1 MTMRS
6 GPAWLDDMPAHL
18 RPVLSRYL
26 AGGRSEAMILMQLAC
41 LEGDAPRLA
50 MTLRN
55 ARRHADPATA
65 RRMQTL
71 ATTVEENRSGFA
83 LVRQLL
89 QSGIDHGQAASPE
102 EGIAAV
108 RSMFDR
114 LAERSPE
121 AGVALYSL
129 GDARTLDA
137 ATAEVVAAMRARTAI
152 AGRDLLDIGCGYGRL
167 AAVQIGRAHV

>member
-1 MTMRS
+1 MPTAACRRAEPSRRTGPERAPERVMTMRS

-55 ARRHADPATA
+55 ARRHADPAPA

-71 ATTVEENRSGFA
+71 E
-83 LVRQLL
+83 
-89 QSGIDHGQAASPE
+89 
-102 EGIAAV
+102 
-108 RSMFDR
+108 
-114 LAERSPE
+114 
-121 AGVALYSL
+121 
-129 GDARTLDA
+129 
-137 ATAEVVAAMRARTAI
+137 
-152 AGRDLLDIGCGYGRL
+152 
-167 AAVQIGRAHV
+167 IGRATWRERVCQYV